1 MIYGKSYYFKEIFYL
16 LTTFFGVFSALM
28 GALMLQD
35 ALSGKNNVFLS
46 LLVIISGF
54 LAFSY
59 QYVKEEV
66 EKLKFIFWFGI
77 AFVWFVG
84 AVLLIVIVAVL
95 FS

>member
-1 MIYGKSYYFKEIFYL
+1 MRKILKEIFYTVTMFL
-16 LTTFFGVFSALM
+16 GILSALM

-59 QYVKEEV
+59 QYLKEDV
-66 EKLKFIFWFGI
+66 DKNDILKLIFWFGI

-84 AVLLIVIVAVL
+84 VLLLIVIVTAL